1 MIAHALCVIGNQR
14 YGRHLD
20 AERAALVGMYH
31 DASEIITG
39 DMPTPVKYA
48 NGTLREAYRAV
59 EDSAQERLLQTLPND
74 LRPVYEGIFK
84 SDGSEDDALLHRLV
98 KAADKLSALIKC
110 LDERS
115 AGNTEFVTAER
126 TTRAALDQMATDLPE
141 VRDFMNEFLP
151 SYGHTLDQLL

>member
-1 MIAHALCVIGNQR
+1 M
-14 YGRHLD
+14 
-20 AERAALVGMYH
+20 
-31 DASEIITG
+31 
-39 DMPTPVKYA
+39 
-48 NGTLREAYRAV
+48 
-59 EDSAQERLLQTLPND
+59 
-74 LRPVYEGIFK
+74 
-84 SDGSEDDALLHRLV
+84 

-126 TTRAALDQMATDLPE
+126 TTRAALDQMATELPE